1 MATTLDPR
9 PLDSRM
15 RTLGIRAML
24 DEAHEA
30 LPPAVLAE
38 LLLAVRRTLR
48 DRAAM
53 SGEQAADLSVLRP
66 GVSQAARA
74 YLRPIELL
82 LHATRSSAEPLGG
95 EERVALERYLE
106 EVASRP
112 RGAAA
117 VPAA

>member
-1 MATTLDPR
+1 MTTTADPR

-15 RTLGIRAML
+15 RTLGIRTML

-30 LPPAVLAE
+30 LPPSELAE

-53 SGEQAADLSVLRP
+53 AGDQAADLSVLRP
-66 GVSQAARA
+66 GVSQATRV

-82 LHATRSSAEPLGG
+82 LHATTSSAAPLGD
-95 EERVALERYLE
+95 EERGALERYLE
-106 EVASRP
+106 EVAARP